1 MSETPAVA
9 ERIAEH
15 VVSTRFEQLPAE
27 VVAHAK
33 ELLAFHLAVAFAA
46 RFTEKGKAAVA
57 LAVRLSAGCGMSSIV
72 GHKERATL
80 LDAIFAHSELLGHNG
95 DIHLSAKLMTGS
107 PSQPV
112 AWVLGEQEHVSGREL
127 ITALVVGYD
136 AAAKLTEPLPMDG
149 DYIRMP
155 HKCAA
160 APFGPA
166 AISARLL
173 RQDLPR
179 TAETLARAAHLC
191 MGVNEGY
198 DEASVFP
205 LMARNA
211 VVAALLQPLRDRASL
226 RAIESPHGLYAA
238 FFGGVPHGLEDR
250 LATLGREYSILKST
264 TKRFPG
270 SECHVAPLETMHA
283 LLAAAGLRAKD
294 IETVNVTLPRE
305 FAGRFAKI
313 EPIIEREPL
322 REGDLIY
329 SLRARLAVLAVA
341 GRIVSPTLERFNTA
355 SARAL
360 LANIALRFEPRPE
373 NYARVE
379 IRTRDGRTLMREGTI
394 TPSSQGDLS
403 AWLRGD
409 GQRFLSEAK
418 LVKLERLMANFE
430 DVPDVSAVLA
440 CTVPD

>member
-1 MSETPAVA
+1 MSEAPTVA
-9 ERIAEH
+9 ERLADH
-15 VVSTRFEQLPAE
+15 VVSTRFEALPEE
-27 VVAHAK
+27 VVAHVK
-33 ELLAFHLAVAFAA
+33 ELLAYHLSVAFAA

-57 LAVRLSAGCGMSSIV
+57 LAQRLSAGCGMSSIV
-72 GHKERATL
+72 GHKVRATL
-80 LDAIFAHSELLGHNG
+80 LDAIFAHSELLAHNG
-95 DIHLSAKLMTGS
+95 DIHLGAKLMTGS

-149 DYIRMP
+149 DYVRMP

-173 RQDLPR
+173 RQDQPR
-179 TAETLARAAHLC
+179 AAETLARAAHMC

-211 VVAALLQPLRDRASL
+211 VIAALLPPLRDRESL
-226 RAIESPHGLYAA
+226 QAIESPYGLYGA
-238 FFGGVPHGLEDR
+238 FFGGVPHGLEDS
-250 LATLGREYSILKST
+250 LATLGREYSILKSA

-270 SECHVAPLETMHA
+270 SECHVAPLETTHA
-283 LLAAAGLRAKD
+283 LLTEAGLRAND
-294 IETVNVTLPRE
+294 IEALVVTLPRE
-305 FAGRFAKI
+305 FEGRFAKI
-313 EPIIEREPL
+313 EPIIERASL

-329 SLRARLAVLAVA
+329 SLRARLAVLAVE
-341 GRIVSPTLERFNTA
+341 GEIVSPTLDRFNTVI
-355 SARAL
+355 ARAL
-360 LANIALRFEPRPE
+360 VARIALRFEPRPE
-373 NYARVE
+373 NYARIE
-379 IRTRDGRTLMREGTI
+379 IHTRNGRTLTREGTI
-394 TPSSQGDLS
+394 TPRRKGNLS

-409 GQRFLSEAK
+409 GQRFLYDAK
-418 LVKLERLMANFE
+418 LAKLERLIVNFE
-430 DVPDVSAVLA
+430 DVPDVAEVLA
-440 CTVPD
+440 CTIPD

>member
-1 MSETPAVA
+1 MSKMPTVA
-9 ERIAEH
+9 ERLAEH
-15 VVSTRFEQLPAE
+15 VVSTRFEALPGE

-33 ELLAFHLAVAFAA
+33 ELLAFNLSVAFAG

-57 LAVRLSAGCGMSSIV
+57 LAQQLSAGCGTSTIV
-72 GHKERATL
+72 GHKARATL
-80 LDAIFAHSELLGHNG
+80 LDAIFAHSELLAHNG
-95 DIHLSAKLMTGS
+95 DIHLGAKLMTGS

-112 AWVLGEQEHVSGREL
+112 AWVLGEQAHVSGREL

-149 DYIRMP
+149 DYVRMP

-173 RQDLPR
+173 RQDRPR
-179 TAETLARAAHLC
+179 AAETLARAAHLC

-211 VVAALLQPLRDRASL
+211 VVAAMLPPLRDKESL
-226 RAIESPHGLYAA
+226 EAIESPHGLYAA

-250 LATLGREYSILKST
+250 LATLGREYSILRSA
-264 TKRFPG
+264 TKRLPG

-283 LLAAAGLRAKD
+283 LLAAAGLKAKD
-294 IETVNVTLPRE
+294 IENLVVTLPQE
-305 FAGRFAKI
+305 FEGRFAKI
-313 EPIIEREPL
+313 EPIIERASL
-322 REGDLIY
+322 READLIY
-329 SLRARLAVLAVA
+329 SLRARLAVLAVE
-341 GRIVSPTLERFNTA
+341 GQIVSPTLDRFN
-355 SARAL
+355 SPVARAVS
-360 LANIALRFEPRPE
+360 AGITLRFERRPE
-373 NYARVE
+373 NYARIE

-394 TPSSQGDLS
+394 APRPQRNLS
-403 AWLRGD
+403 AWLRAD
-409 GQRFLSEAK
+409 GPRFLSDAK
-418 LVKLERLMANFE
+418 LAKLERLIVNFE
-430 DVPDVSAVLA
+430 DVPDVAEVLA
-440 CTVPD
+440 CTIPD

>member
-1 MSETPAVA
+1 MNETPVVA
-9 ERIAEH
+9 QRLAEH
-15 VVSTRFEQLPAE
+15 VVNTRFEQLPEE

-33 ELLAFHLAVAFAA
+33 ELLAFHLSVAFAG

-57 LAVRLSAGCGMSSIV
+57 LAQRLSAGCGMSSIV

-80 LDAIFAHSELLGHNG
+80 LDAIFAHSELLAHNG
-95 DIHLSAKLMTGS
+95 DIHLGAKLMTGS

-112 AWVLGEQEHVSGREL
+112 AWVLGEQEHVTGREL

-173 RQDLPR
+173 RQDQPR
-179 TAETLARAAHLC
+179 AAETLARAAHLC

-211 VVAALLQPLRDRASL
+211 VVAALLPPLRDKESL
-226 RAIESPHGLYAA
+226 QAIESPHGLYAA

-250 LATLGREYSILKST
+250 LATLGREYSILKSA

-270 SECHVAPLETMHA
+270 SECHVAPLETTHA
-283 LLAAAGLRAKD
+283 LLAAAGLRAND
-294 IETVNVTLPRE
+294 IENLVVTLPHE
-305 FAGRFAKI
+305 FEGRFGKI
-313 EPIIEREPL
+313 EPIIERASL

-341 GRIVSPTLERFNTA
+341 GRIVSPTLDRFNSA
-355 SARAL
+355 SARAVS
-360 LANIALRFEPRPE
+360 ARIALRFEPRPE
-373 NYARVE
+373 DYARVE
-379 IRTRDGRTLMREGTI
+379 IRTRDGRMLTREGTI
-394 TPSSQGDLS
+394 TPRPKGDLS

-409 GQRFLSEAK
+409 GQRFLSDVK
-418 LVKLERLMANFE
+418 LAKLERLIANFE
-430 DVPDVSAVLA
+430 DVPDVAEVLA